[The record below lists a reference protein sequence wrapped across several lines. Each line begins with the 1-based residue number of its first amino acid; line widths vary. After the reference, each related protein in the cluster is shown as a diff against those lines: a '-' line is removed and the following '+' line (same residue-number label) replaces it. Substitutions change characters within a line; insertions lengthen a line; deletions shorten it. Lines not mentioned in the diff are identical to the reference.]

1 MAIARTR
8 ELREMSPEDLSS
20 KLAEVRS
27 ELSKERANIAMKG
40 VPDSTGR
47 VRALRR
53 TVARILTIQNEKSWL
68 PAPAPEKEA
77 VKKAPAKKAAPKKEA
92 AKKAPAKKAEPKKE
106 AAKKAPA
113 KKAAPKKEAA
123 KKAPAKKAAPKKEA
137 VKKAPAKKAAPK
149 KPATKEAKK

>member
-92 AKKAPAKKAEPKKE
+92 AKKA
-106 AAKKAPA
+106 
-113 KKAAPKKEAA
+113 APKKEAA

>member
-8 ELREMSPEDLSS
+8 ELREMSPEDLST

-40 VPDSTGR
+40 VPDSPGR

-53 TVARILTIQNEKSWL
+53 TVARIFTIQNEQSKL
-68 PAPAPEKEA
+68 PA
-77 VKKAPAKKAAPKKEA
+77 AAPKKEA
-92 AKKAPAKKAEPKKE
+92 VKKAPAKKAEPKKE

-113 KKAAPKKEAA
+113 KKAEPKKKVAAKKAPAKKAEPKKVAAKKAPAKKAEPKKVAA
-123 KKAPAKKAAPKKEA
+123 KKAPAKKAA
-137 VKKAPAKKAAPK
+137 
-149 KPATKEAKK
+149 TKEAKK

>member
-77 VKKAPAKKAAPKKEA
+77 AKKAPAKKAAPKKEA
-92 AKKAPAKKAEPKKE
+92 
-106 AAKKAPA
+106 A